1 MSGLTATII
10 GGVAVTVIAALVNTL
25 IALAIGG
32 MKRDNERRDQRLNN
46 HSKELQDIRRD
57 YVRRDDHSEDIKRIE
72 GKLDQLITMLS
83 AKGVKSNGGGS

>member
-1 MSGLTATII
+1 MSGHMLTII
-10 GGVAVTVIAALVNTL
+10 GGVAVGVILGLFNAL

-46 HSKELQDIRRD
+46 HSRELQDIRRD

-72 GKLDQLITMLS
+72 GKLDHLITMLS
-83 AKGVKSNGGGS
+83 TKGVKANGGS